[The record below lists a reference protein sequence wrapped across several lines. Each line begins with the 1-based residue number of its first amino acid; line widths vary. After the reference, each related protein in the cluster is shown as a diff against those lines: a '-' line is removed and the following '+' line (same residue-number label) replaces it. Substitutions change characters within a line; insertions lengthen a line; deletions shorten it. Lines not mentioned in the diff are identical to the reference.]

1 MEKIN
6 PPRYAGDGI
15 SCDQAMFSMQ
25 RASGIHDVDQL
36 WWWACAFKYIWRFWD
51 KGGARDLDCAED
63 CIERLKECRYGTGAT
78 PATSTASSALRS
90 AGMELIQT
98 SPSIEALVEEA
109 KSWINLG
116 EEYVSLSVN
125 RFAALAYGAA
135 ADYDELC
142 DELETKR

>member
-1 MEKIN
+1 ME
-6 PPRYAGDGI
+6 P
-15 SCDQAMFSMQ
+15 
-25 RASGIHDVDQL
+25 
-36 WWWACAFKYIWRFWD
+36 
-51 KGGARDLDCAED
+51 
-63 CIERLKECRYGTGAT
+63 T
-78 PATSTASSALRS
+78 
-90 AGMELIQT
+90 LI

>member
-1 MEKIN
+1 ME
-6 PPRYAGDGI
+6 P
-15 SCDQAMFSMQ
+15 
-25 RASGIHDVDQL
+25 
-36 WWWACAFKYIWRFWD
+36 
-51 KGGARDLDCAED
+51 
-63 CIERLKECRYGTGAT
+63 T
-78 PATSTASSALRS
+78 
-90 AGMELIQT
+90 QT

>member
-1 MEKIN
+1 
-6 PPRYAGDGI
+6 
-15 SCDQAMFSMQ
+15 
-25 RASGIHDVDQL
+25 
-36 WWWACAFKYIWRFWD
+36 
-51 KGGARDLDCAED
+51 
-63 CIERLKECRYGTGAT
+63 
-78 PATSTASSALRS
+78 
-90 AGMELIQT
+90 MELIQT

-142 DELETKR
+142 DELETKRWGEP

>member
-1 MEKIN
+1 ME
-6 PPRYAGDGI
+6 P
-15 SCDQAMFSMQ
+15 
-25 RASGIHDVDQL
+25 
-36 WWWACAFKYIWRFWD
+36 
-51 KGGARDLDCAED
+51 
-63 CIERLKECRYGTGAT
+63 TT
-78 PATSTASSALRS
+78 
-90 AGMELIQT
+90 T

-135 ADYDELC
+135 ADYDELR